1 MLLIL
6 LNCLKPL
13 VASNPQIVASNP
25 QISSNPT
32 KIVDA
37 RAIEV
42 EEDNQQVDFTH
53 EAPIIQV
60 DQDARE
66 KVSG

>member
-6 LNCLKPL
+6 VSCLKPSDCCL
-13 VASNPQIVASNP
+13 KPQIA
-25 QISSNPT
+25 SNPT

-37 RAIEV
+37 WAIEV
-42 EEDNQQVDFTH
+42 EEDNQQVDFRH

-66 KVSG
+66 KVSR